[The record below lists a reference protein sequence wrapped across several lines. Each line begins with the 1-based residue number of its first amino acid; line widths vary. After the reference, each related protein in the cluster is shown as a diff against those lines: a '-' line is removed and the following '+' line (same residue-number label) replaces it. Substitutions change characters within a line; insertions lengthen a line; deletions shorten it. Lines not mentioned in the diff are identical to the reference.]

1 MSKMYSTANL
11 SDKELKEQGNRLF
24 DLHKY
29 EDAASC
35 YTKAIVNM
43 TFLAHAQCRT
53 IINHESELSRTF
65 VRVPHSLRLCCSKI
79 FFVLNH
85 ESRRVRDDNGST
97 VPLASDV

>member
-35 YTKAIVNM
+35 YTKAIVIIM
-43 TFLAHAQCRT
+43 TSLAHARYRT
-53 IINHESELSRTF
+53 IVNRDSGLLRTC
-65 VRVPHSLRLCCSKI
+65 VRL
-79 FFVLNH
+79 
-85 ESRRVRDDNGST
+85 
-97 VPLASDV
+97 LARYSCVAAKYFLF